1 MTAKKDNLLNLLFK
15 IFLSLFMAVILF
27 LECPFTVNAETVT
40 GAGLTIN
47 MSGTNTMIPLTFFGN
62 YTDSEGDRDSF
73 IPYTYE
79 GAVTLP
85 IHVNRSQGP
94 YYVYVSGVASI
105 DVTFTAT
112 SQITGA
118 THGYISASILSASLP
133 PGMSANLRIKSR
145 SHGKSVYQLILSFNR
160 VDLIMA
166 QEGSVTLSLS
176 EVITAQAHDFGASYQ
191 TSYINVT
198 NSGDFVDQGL
208 TFQSNLNGYDPD
220 ISIFH
225 TYFREIRNAVQST
238 YDRLGIMNTNI
249 LNQTGKIDQSILA
262 LNNQTQTNTT
272 AISDRIKRAASDII
286 LTLNNNLR
294 SLRSAIA
301 ESTATL
307 MTEIQIS
314 SNNIQSNADKNAN
327 DIMHSFDSTE
337 FDSVNDELAAS
348 QKEYQDT
355 EDSLFTDATGAFSK
369 LDLSQY
375 SFERFIDMIASLSFV
390 SSALQSFYLKSG
402 PFGLIVTISM
412 VVMLASKV
420 IGLYRFS
427 TGSHSD
433 SGGTGRRG

>member
-1 MTAKKDNLLNLLFK
+1 MTAKKENLLNPLFK

-27 LECPFTVNAETVT
+27 LECPFTASAERVT

-62 YTDSEGDRDSF
+62 YTDTEGDRDSF

-85 IHVNRSQGP
+85 INVHRSQGP
-94 YYVYVSGVASI
+94 YYVYVSGVALI

-118 THGYISASILSASLP
+118 THGYISASILSSSLP

-225 TYFREIRNAVQST
+225 TYFREIRNAVQSI
-238 YDRLGIMNTNI
+238 YDRLDIMNTNI
-249 LNQTGKIDQSILA
+249 VNQTNTLNQSIWA
-262 LNNQTQTNTT
+262 LNSQTQTNTT
-272 AISDRIKRAASDII
+272 AITDRIKQGVSDIM
-286 LTLNNNLR
+286 LTLNNNFR
-294 SLRSAIA
+294 SLRNANAENTSFLMSAIQVSA
-301 ESTATL
+301 KD
-307 MTEIQIS
+307 
-314 SNNIQSNADKNAN
+314 IQSNADKNAD
-327 DIMHSFDSTE
+327 DIMNSYDSTE
-337 FDSVNDELAAS
+337 QESENDKFSAS
-348 QKEYQDT
+348 QKEYQDK
-355 EDSLFTDATGAFSK
+355 EDSLFADATGIFSK
-369 LDLSQY
+369 LDLSLY
-375 SFERFIDMIASLSFV
+375 SFDRFAGVVASLSFV
-390 SSALQSFYLKSG
+390 SSALQSFYNKSG
-402 PFGLIVTISM
+402 TFGAIVTVSL

-420 IGLYRFS
+420 LGLHRFS
-427 TGSHSD
+427 TGDHSD
-433 SGGTGRRG
+433 GWKGR

>member
-1 MTAKKDNLLNLLFK
+1 MTAKKENLLNPLFK

-27 LECPFTVNAETVT
+27 LECPFTASAETVT

-62 YTDSEGDRDSF
+62 YTDTEGDRDSF

-85 IHVNRSQGP
+85 INVHRSQGP
-94 YYVYVSGVASI
+94 YYVYVSGVALI

-118 THGYISASILSASLP
+118 THGYISASILSSSLP

-249 LNQTGKIDQSILA
+249 LNQTGKIDQSIWA
-262 LNNQTQTNTT
+262 LNNQTQTNTN
-272 AISDRIKRAASDII
+272 
-286 LTLNNNLR
+286 TLNT
-294 SLRSAIA
+294 SLTSLKNQTKTNTDYLLSALNKNSKNEIA
-301 ESTATL
+301 A
-307 MTEIQIS
+307 
-314 SNNIQSNADKNAN
+314 ADKNAD
-327 DIMHSFDSTE
+327 DIMNSYDSTE
-337 FDSVNDELAAS
+337 QESENDKFSAS
-348 QKEYQDT
+348 QKEYQDK
-355 EDSLFTDATGAFSK
+355 EDSLFADATGIFSK
-369 LDLSQY
+369 LDLSLY
-375 SFERFIDMIASLSFV
+375 SFDRFAGVVASLSFV
-390 SSALQSFYLKSG
+390 SSALQSFYNKSG
-402 PFGLIVTISM
+402 TFGAIVTVSL

-420 IGLYRFS
+420 LGLHRFS
-427 TGSHSD
+427 TGDHSD
-433 SGGTGRRG
+433 GWKGR

>member
-1 MTAKKDNLLNLLFK
+1 MTAKKENLLNPLFS

-27 LECPFTVNAETVT
+27 LECPFTASAETVT

-62 YTDSEGDRDSF
+62 YTDTEGDRDSF

-85 IHVNRSQGP
+85 INVRRSQGP
-94 YYVYVSGVASI
+94 HYVYVSGVALI

-118 THGYISASILSASLP
+118 THGYISASILSSSLP
-133 PGMSANLRIKSR
+133 PGMSVNLRIKSR
-145 SHGKSVYQLILSFNR
+145 SHGKSVYQLVLSFNR

-220 ISIFH
+220 ISVFH
-225 TYFREIRNAVQST
+225 NYFREIRNAVQST

-249 LNQTGKIDQSILA
+249 LNQTGRIDHSIWA
-262 LNNQTQTNTT
+262 LNSQTQTNTT
-272 AISDRIKRAASDII
+272 AISDRIER
-286 LTLNNNLR
+286 
-294 SLRSAIA
+294 
-301 ESTATL
+301 STATL
-307 MTEIQIS
+307 MTEIQTS

-337 FDSVNDELAAS
+337 FDSVNDELSVS
-348 QKEYQDT
+348 QKEYLDT
-355 EDSLFTDATGAFSK
+355 EDSLFADATGAFSK
-369 LDLSQY
+369 LDFSQY
-375 SFERFIDMIASLSFV
+375 SFERFIGMIASLSFV

-420 IGLYRFS
+420 IGLHRFS